1 MAKAKRRE
9 AEEPKNLT
17 ATQEKALLLLAS
29 GETVTA
35 TAEAVGV
42 SRQTV
47 SEWANRDPE
56 FIAALNSVRQETLDA
71 GADKLR
77 GMVEKALDAVA
88 EGFDSEELSAKERAA
103 LGMELLKNVGLVKRV
118 NAIGSTDAASVRS
131 SQVLSEMLNSF

>member
-1 MAKAKRRE
+1 MAKHRG
-9 AEEPKNLT
+9 AEESKNLT

>member
-1 MAKAKRRE
+1 MAKRRE

-17 ATQEKALLLLAS
+17 AAQEQAILLLAS

-35 TAEAVGV
+35 TADAVGV

-47 SEWANRDPE
+47 SEWANRNAD

-77 GMVEKALDAVA
+77 GMVEKALDAVEA
-88 EGFDSEELSAKERAA
+88 GFDSEELSTKDKASLGMALLKQVGLSERA
-103 LGMELLKNVGLVKRV
+103 
-118 NAIGSTDAASVRS
+118 GSAGNTDAASIRS
-131 SQVLSEMLNSF
+131 SRALADMLNPF

>member
-1 MAKAKRRE
+1 MAK
-9 AEEPKNLT
+9 LT
-17 ATQEKALLLLAS
+17 ATQEQALLLLAS

-77 GMVEKALDAVA
+77 GMVEKALDAVEA
-88 EGFDSEELSAKERAA
+88 GFDSEELSAKDKASLGMALLKQVGLSERA
-103 LGMELLKNVGLVKRV
+103 
-118 NAIGSTDAASVRS
+118 GSTGNTDAASIRS
-131 SQVLSEMLNSF
+131 ARALSDMLNSF